1 MRFVVGARSRVTP
14 QNGAEREGHA
24 VALLD
29 NEQSGD
35 EVGESLIT
43 QVDAHRFHGV
53 VVKVRDVKHVFLG
66 EESAGVDGLI
76 AER

>member
-1 MRFVVGARSRVTP
+1 MRFVVGARSRIAP
-14 QNGAEREGHA
+14 YNGAEREGHA
-24 VALLD
+24 VALFD

-35 EVGESLIT
+35 EVGEALIT
-43 QVDAHRFHGV
+43 EVDAHRFDGV

-66 EESAGVDGLI
+66 EEGAGVDGLI